1 MSHATRP
8 LNFTQNYNANSFE
21 EEITFTINREDFQ
34 SYFEKAVQEISKGVK
49 IPGFR
54 KGKAPKSV
62 ILSKYYVDIFN
73 RSVEIAVTNYVER
86 IDNLEPKPISPFII
100 KKVTQPESD
109 NTGDIEVTIAYLP
122 KPSVILGDVDNLL
135 VNRPDIRKATEEEVD
150 NELRNVW
157 YAYAKKI
164 DRNIKKEDF
173 SREKIDKEFLE
184 HSGITKDNPDIKS
197 YDDLRNFIEKY
208 INETYKINNELE
220 YEKSIVSEL
229 IRVCTYVKLD
239 GLVNYEVE
247 QRVEDY
253 ISRLKNLGINAQNY
267 FKDSDIDIES
277 LRTAW
282 RKEIEESIKL
292 ELLLQ
297 EYVRQH
303 GIEVPKEDIETELNS
318 MDKNLKKRYGF
329 DKDRLR
335 SIAIYRLTNRKAYEL
350 LINKI
355 KSRS

>member
-1 MSHATRP
+1 M
-8 LNFTQNYNANSFE
+8 
-21 EEITFTINREDFQ
+21 
-34 SYFEKAVQEISKGVK
+34 
-49 IPGFR
+49 
-54 KGKAPKSV
+54 
-62 ILSKYYVDIFN
+62 
-73 RSVEIAVTNYVER
+73 
-86 IDNLEPKPISPFII
+86 
-100 KKVTQPESD
+100 
-109 NTGDIEVTIAYLP
+109 
-122 KPSVILGDVDNLL
+122 
-135 VNRPDIRKATEEEVD
+135 
-150 NELRNVW
+150 
-157 YAYAKKI
+157 
-164 DRNIKKEDF
+164 
-173 SREKIDKEFLE
+173 
-184 HSGITKDNPDIKS
+184 
-197 YDDLRNFIEKY
+197 RNFIEKY